1 MATVEELAKVLV
13 SKGGYG
19 QVDAFNAARG
29 ARAGEL
35 ATEFGV
41 GSVTSDVPVSTV
53 PSGGVS
59 AAPLPTAPAG
69 GFQQGGW
76 YNGRQYWN
84 NTFSQP
90 GQQHPESM
98 QPGAGTMVS
107 PEILAAT
114 STAAGL
120 QPGANQA
127 YINSQ
132 YAGANQAQP
141 GAAGMAGVYAGGAGV
156 GTANQPLSA
165 LEVKV
170 NEIQT
175 SINAKKAE
183 ADKRRAEVNDNPFLS
198 EASRVGRIAKIDSML
213 NDSLQTDNE
222 NLLYY
227 QKQLDA
233 EKTAA
238 TEAAKTDYAI
248 STETDNAGN
257 VTVITVDK
265 KTGKLVSSISA
276 GKVGKAAV
284 STGAET
290 ITDNFQHDA
299 SVVDWVSEGGK
310 NWSPFEQLIIKYA
323 PTMTLQQ
330 IYQEYAKSTL
340 GKKYG
345 SPTES
350 PADMQ
355 TLYDKARGS
364 I

>member
-1 MATVEELAKVLV
+1 M
-13 SKGGYG
+13 
-19 QVDAFNAARG
+19 
-29 ARAGEL
+29 
-35 ATEFGV
+35 
-41 GSVTSDVPVSTV
+41 
-53 PSGGVS
+53 GGVS
-59 AAPLPTAPAG
+59 AAPLPTAPSG

-84 NTFSQP
+84 GTFSQP
-90 GQQHPESM
+90 GQLHPESM

-127 YINSQ
+127 YINAQ
-132 YAGANQAQP
+132 YTGANAGQAGTTMP
-141 GAAGMAGVYAGGAGV
+141 GVYAGGV
-156 GTANQPLSA
+156 TATTNQPLSD
-165 LEVKV
+165 LQVKV
-170 NEIQT
+170 NELQT

-299 SVVDWVSEGGK
+299 SVVDWASEGGK